1 MIDIL
6 MSQFEGAFA
15 ENTLRAYRADFKV
28 FSTWCNAHDIDP
40 LNASPDDLATFVE
53 LEAEQRST
61 ATIRRRIASISSLLK
76 LNNYPDPTRAPEVI
90 LALKRIHRQKGRAQ
104 KQAYPLT
111 KDILNKLLAVTTD
124 DLIGARDRVM
134 LLLGYNTMRRRSELC
149 NFRFE
154 DIESLPLGRTAIRL
168 RFSKTD
174 QFGEGKLLP
183 LSPEVIAAIKDWR
196 QTSGVETG
204 RILREVT
211 KKGSIKQHM
220 RPGSISIRL
229 KVLQLNARLDLP
241 EALSGHSFRV
251 GAAIDL
257 LEAGES
263 LEKIM
268 LRGGWQ
274 SDATTLRYL
283 RNWGACN

>member
-1 MIDIL
+1 MTDEL
-6 MSQFEGAFA
+6 LQNLRGAFA

-28 FSTWCNAHDIDP
+28 FSTWCNDHKIDP
-40 LNASPDDLATFVE
+40 LNASPGDLATFVE
-53 LEAEQRST
+53 FEAEQRST

-183 LSPEVIAAIKDWR
+183 VSPEVIAAITDWQ

-204 RILREVT
+204 CIIREVT

-229 KVLQLNARLDLP
+229 KALQLNARLDLP

-274 SDATTLRYL
+274 SDATTIRYL
-283 RNWGACN
+283 RRWNAL

>member
-1 MIDIL
+1 MTDEL
-6 MSQFEGAFA
+6 LQNLRGAFA

-28 FSTWCNAHDIDP
+28 FSTWCNDHKIDP
-40 LNASPDDLATFVE
+40 LNATPGDLATFVE
-53 LEAEQRST
+53 SEAEHRST

-76 LNNYPDPTRAPEVI
+76 LNNYTDPTRASEVI

-111 KDILNKLLAVTTD
+111 KDILNKLLTVTTD
-124 DLIGARDRVM
+124 DLIGTRDRVM

-183 LSPEVIAAIKDWR
+183 VSPELMAAITDWR
-196 QTSGVETG
+196 LASGVETG
-204 RILREVT
+204 CILREIS

-274 SDATTLRYL
+274 SDATTIRYL
-283 RNWGACN
+283 RRWNAL

>member
-1 MIDIL
+1 
-6 MSQFEGAFA
+6 
-15 ENTLRAYRADFKV
+15 
-28 FSTWCNAHDIDP
+28 
-40 LNASPDDLATFVE
+40 
-53 LEAEQRST
+53 
-61 ATIRRRIASISSLLK
+61 
-76 LNNYPDPTRAPEVI
+76 
-90 LALKRIHRQKGRAQ
+90 
-104 KQAYPLT
+104 
-111 KDILNKLLAVTTD
+111 
-124 DLIGARDRVM
+124 
-134 LLLGYNTMRRRSELC
+134 MRRRSELC

-183 LSPEVIAAIKDWR
+183 VSPEVIAAITDWQ

-204 RILREVT
+204 CIIREVT

-229 KVLQLNARLDLP
+229 KALQLNARLDLP

-268 LRGGWQ
+268 LQGGWQ
-274 SDATTLRYL
+274 SDATTIRYL
-283 RNWGACN
+283 KRWDSV

>member
-28 FSTWCNAHDIDP
+28 FSAWCNAHEIDP
-40 LNASPDDLATFVE
+40 LNASPGDLAAFVE

-61 ATIRRRIASISSLLK
+61 ATIRRRVASISSLLK
-76 LNNYPDPTRAPEVI
+76 LNNYPDPTRTPEVI

-183 LSPEVIAAIKDWR
+183 TSPEVIAAITHWQ

-204 RILREVT
+204 YILREVT
-211 KKGSIKQHM
+211 KTGNVKQHM
-220 RPGSISIRL
+220 RPGSISVRL
-229 KVLQLNARLDLP
+229 KALQLNAHLDLP

-274 SDATTLRYL
+274 SDATTIRYL
-283 RNWGACN
+283 RRWNAL

>member
-1 MIDIL
+1 MRNL
-6 MSQFEGAFA
+6 FEHLHGAFA

-28 FSTWCNAHDIDP
+28 FSTWCNDHKIDP
-40 LNASPDDLATFVE
+40 LNASPGDLATFVE
-53 LEAEQRST
+53 FEAEQRST
-61 ATIRRRIASISSLLK
+61 ATIRRRVASISSLLK

-183 LSPEVIAAIKDWR
+183 VSPEVIAAITDWQ

-204 RILREVT
+204 CILREVT
-211 KKGSIKQHM
+211 TKGSIKQYM

-229 KVLQLNARLDLP
+229 KALQRNARLDLT

-274 SDATTLRYL
+274 SDATTIRYL
-283 RNWGACN
+283 RRWNAL